1 MSKFL
6 RLDTFVVLLFSMFLV
21 FSVTGCQSL
30 AQGDQRSELIAEVA
44 IKVATAKVISR
55 ADDPGGK
62 AQRIIDIA
70 TQAKQLAE
78 GGTLA
83 LVDDLHDEVN
93 QRIDWA
99 ALDEGDTLL
108 VQALISGVR
117 AELKVR
123 VDDNLIEGDALIV
136 LQLVLD
142 NIIDAATVYV
152 TPD

>member
-1 MSKFL
+1 MPNKFKL
-6 RLDTFVVLLFSMFLV
+6 HFLLILSLVAGLCFSL
-21 FSVTGCQSL
+21 TGCAGL
-30 AQGDQRSELIAEVA
+30 AEGDQRSELIATVA
-44 IKVATAKVISR
+44 IKVATSKVISR
-55 ADDPGGK
+55 SDDPAAK
-62 AQRIIDIA
+62 AERIIDIA
-70 TQAKQLAE
+70 RTAKGLAE
-78 GGTLA
+78 GGSVA

-142 NIIDAATVYV
+142 NIIESASVYLA
-152 TPD
+152 PD

>member
-1 MSKFL
+1 M
-6 RLDTFVVLLFSMFLV
+6 
-21 FSVTGCQSL
+21 
-30 AQGDQRSELIAEVA
+30 
-44 IKVATAKVISR
+44 ATAKVISR